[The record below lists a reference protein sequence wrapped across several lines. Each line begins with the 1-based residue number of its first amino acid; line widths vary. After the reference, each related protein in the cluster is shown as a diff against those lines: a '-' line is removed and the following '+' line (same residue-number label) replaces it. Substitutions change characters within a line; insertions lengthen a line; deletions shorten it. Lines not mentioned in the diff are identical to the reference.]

1 MIDFHSV
8 YQAHARDLHRFALYL
23 SGDPALADDLVAES
37 FVRLWTA
44 RGEIRTETIKG
55 YLLAIVRNLYLTSRR
70 QSGRLSALDEDV
82 TPLVDRT
89 QPIDARLMHREELA
103 RVRRVLATL
112 SEIDRSALLL
122 RAFEGLSY
130 EEIARVLDITIAA
143 AKVKVHRARLRLA
156 ADLPLEEKRP

>member
-1 MIDFHSV
+1 MIDFHTV

-82 TPLVDRT
+82 TPLADPT

-130 EEIARVLDITIAA
+130 EDIARVLDITIAA

-156 ADLPLEEKRP
+156 ADLTLEEKVP